1 MNLTICLL
9 MARRFLPR
17 ESIREAVEGYH
28 GLSDAAFERTF
39 ERDKDCLLYTSRCV

>member
-9 MARRFLPR
+9 MARRFVER
-17 ESIREAVEGYH
+17 EQIRELVAGYQ

-39 ERDKDCLLYTSRCV
+39 ERD